1 MNRTARTLLGLLC
14 LSVVLATCGGCG
26 KKAPKE
32 ANESLD
38 AALSA
43 LPKGDAKTF
52 VAHVLPAQREGVS
65 KKTQWPFFQA
75 VKSHKIDNEFDLD
88 VTDTSAT
95 ISTVLYFDDK
105 QDVKSFLAF
114 VMKKEG
120 DAWLIDLDKTIK
132 RQIDTNGA
140 DAFNK
145 WKIEIKPQP

>member
-1 MNRTARTLLGLLC
+1 MNRTARALAGLLC
-14 LSVVLATCGGCG
+14 LSVVLVAVGGCG

-32 ANESLD
+32 ANDSLK
-38 AALSA
+38 AALGA

-52 VAHVLPAQREGVS
+52 VAHVVAAQRDGVS
-65 KKTQWPFFQA
+65 KKAQWTFFQA

-88 VTDTSAT
+88 VTDTTAA

-120 DAWLIDLDKTIK
+120 DAWLIDLDKTIQ

-145 WKIEIKPQP
+145 WQIKIVPKP